1 MKKNTHW
8 LAGLFFCVSFIS
20 AVSAQKDF
28 YDTNTIQD
36 IRITFEQKNWR
47 YMLDSLRYNGDALLK
62 GRVDI
67 NGQRFDGAG
76 IRYRDGKA
84 FTPGGRRNGLFVV
97 LNHMNDSQ
105 NYQGYTDLDLSS
117 ALRDP
122 SMVREVLG
130 YEIIRRYA
138 PAPKANYSKV
148 TINGEYYGLFVNVE
162 TVTNTFLTNHFGTSQ
177 GSLFKSNPNTIE
189 QAPDGC
195 KAKSYASLQYD
206 KDPACFK
213 FHFEGSDNADWRELV
228 ELTRVLDESPEE
240 IDRVL
245 DVDRTLW
252 MLAFNNLLVNLSSYT
267 GQHSPHYYLYN
278 DGKGRFV
285 PIVFDLNLAFGSFKN
300 TGVGS
305 DLGTKELLELP
316 ALLYADDVTKPLIS
330 VLLSNELHR
339 KQYISHM
346 RTIMAEYF
354 VSGLFEKRARELQQL
369 ISDAFSKDSNRYY
382 PVEDFNRSLMETIGT
397 RSNIPGIVDFMQ
409 KRLAYLEQD
418 EAFQVVPPSI
428 TEVKVIHR
436 ERFASQQVT
445 DFKIQAKVEKYAK
458 NVRLFYRFES
468 SQDFAE
474 TPMQDDGRR
483 HDEQAND
490 GIYGVVVQPAPGSS
504 RIEYY
509 IMAENAKAVNY
520 DPPRYTYDRHS
531 TTLAEINQ

>member
-1 MKKNTHW
+1 MKKNTTW
-8 LAGLFFCVSFIS
+8 LIGLFFGICFASTL
-20 AVSAQKDF
+20 SAQKDF
-28 YDTNTIQD
+28 YDVNTIQEV
-36 IRITFEQKNWR
+36 RITFEQKNWR
-47 YMLDSLRYNGDALLK
+47 YMLDSLRYNGEALLK
-62 GRVDI
+62 GRVEI

-76 IRYRDGKA
+76 VRYRDGKS

-97 LNHMNDSQ
+97 LNHSNDSH
-105 NYQGYTDLDLSS
+105 NYQGYTDVDLSS

-130 YEIIRRYA
+130 YEIARHYA
-138 PAPKANYSKV
+138 PAPKANFAKV
-148 TINGEYYGLFVNVE
+148 SINGEYYGLFVNVE
-162 TVTNTFLTNHFGTSQ
+162 SVTDAFLTNHFGTSQ
-177 GSLFKSNPNTIE
+177 GSLFKSNPNSIE

-195 KAKSYASLQYD
+195 KSKSYASLQYD

-228 ELTRVLDESPEE
+228 ELTRVLNESPEE

-245 DVDRTLW
+245 DVDRALW
-252 MLAFNNLLVNLSSYT
+252 MLAFNNLVVNLSSYL
-267 GQHSPHYYLYN
+267 GQYSPHYYLYN

-285 PIVFDLNLAFGSFKN
+285 PIIFDLNLAFGSFKN

-305 DLGTKELLELP
+305 DLSNIELMELP
-316 ALLYADDVTKPLIS
+316 SLLHADDVTKPLIS

-339 KQYISHM
+339 KQYFSHM
-346 RTIMAEYF
+346 RTMMGEYF
-354 VSGLFEKRARELQQL
+354 ASGLFEQRARELQRL
-369 ISDAFSKDSNRYY
+369 ISDALSKDSNRYY
-382 PVEDFNRSLMETIGT
+382 PLDDFNRSLLETIGT

-418 EAFQVVPPSI
+418 ELLKVVPPAISD
-428 TEVKVIHR
+428 VKVIHR

-445 DFKIQAKVEKYAK
+445 DFKIQAKVEKFAK
-458 NVRLFYRFES
+458 NVRVFYRFES

-474 TPMQDDGRR
+474 TTMHDDGK
-483 HDEQAND
+483 HNDEQAND
-490 GIYGVVVQPAPGSS
+490 GIYGVVIQPAPGSS

-509 IMAENAKAVNY
+509 IMAENARAVNY
-520 DPPRYTYDRHS
+520 APLRYTYDRYS

>member
-1 MKKNTHW
+1 MKKNTQW
-8 LAGLFFCVSFIS
+8 LTGLLFCISFVSS
-20 AVSAQKDF
+20 VSAQKDF

-36 IRITFEQKNWR
+36 VRISFEQKNWR

-62 GRVDI
+62 GRVEI
-67 NGQRFDGAG
+67 NGQRFDAAG

-84 FTPGGRRNGLFVV
+84 FTPGGRRNGLFVS
-97 LNHMNDSQ
+97 LNYMNDSQ

-130 YEIIRRYA
+130 YEIARHFV
-138 PAPKANYSKV
+138 PAPKANYAKV

-162 TVTNTFLTNHFGTSQ
+162 TVTDAFLTHHFGTSQ
-177 GSLFKSNPNTIE
+177 GSLFKSDPNTVE

-195 KAKSYASLQYD
+195 KAKAYASLQYD

-213 FHFEGSDNADWRELV
+213 FHFKGSDNADWRELV

-252 MLAFNNLLVNLSSYT
+252 MLAFNNLFVNLSSYA
-267 GQHSPHYYLYN
+267 GQYSPHYYLYN

-285 PIVFDLNLAFGSFKN
+285 PVIFDLNLAIGSFKN
-300 TGVGS
+300 TGAGS
-305 DLGTKELLELP
+305 DLSTNELLELP
-316 ALLYADDVTKPLIS
+316 VLLHADDVTKPLIS
-330 VLLSNELHR
+330 VLLADELHR
-339 KQYISHM
+339 KQYLSHM
-346 RTIMAEYF
+346 RTIIAEF
-354 VSGLFEKRARELQQL
+354 LHNGLFEKRARELQSL

-382 PVEDFNRSLMETIGT
+382 PVEDFNRSLLETIGT

-409 KRLAYLEQD
+409 KRLAYIEQD
-418 EAFQVVPPSI
+418 ESFQVVPPAI
-428 TEVKVIHR
+428 TDVKVTHR
-436 ERFASQQVT
+436 ERFSTQQVT

-474 TPMQDDGRR
+474 SPMHDDSR
-483 HDEQAND
+483 HNDQEAND
-490 GIYGVVVQPAPGSS
+490 GIYGVVIQPAPGST

-520 DPPRYTYDRHS
+520 DPLRYTYNRHS
-531 TTLAEINQ
+531 ATLSEINQ